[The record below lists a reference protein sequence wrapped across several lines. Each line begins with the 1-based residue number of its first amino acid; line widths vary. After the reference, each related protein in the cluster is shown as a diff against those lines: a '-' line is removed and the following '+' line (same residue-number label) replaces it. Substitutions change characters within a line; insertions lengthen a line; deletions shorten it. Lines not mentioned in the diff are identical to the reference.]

1 MWHCSSS
8 PLDIK
13 STWSVHLHCMNF
25 FYLWIFSA
33 KKCQIFQL
41 KFFGQNQNYPFVF
54 SHILKQELGRLN
66 LLIRVFV
73 LNTCPWIGAK
83 TRGTVRCRFVLRVLM
98 WSISGYRFW
107 FFKSDVSFLLI
118 IQASLVILD
127 GGTL

>member
-33 KKCQIFQL
+33 KNV
-41 KFFGQNQNYPFVF
+41 KFFSWSSLVKIKIILLFF